1 MAAVPGGRNVVFVIY
16 ELHFKLSQLLTRL
29 KILYPFF
36 FFFAVSARR
45 VGILKNHGYPRIQSM
60 IQKIKEIIFKMD
72 LKTQMDEARQ
82 YTEFALTHEG
92 ISKKDKE

>member
-1 MAAVPGGRNVVFVIY
+1 
-16 ELHFKLSQLLTRL
+16 
-29 KILYPFF
+29 
-36 FFFAVSARR
+36 
-45 VGILKNHGYPRIQSM
+45 M